1 MKNSQTTGRNRL
13 HSRDYEN
20 VKAVAE
26 VMVERDPNVLC
37 CIKRL
42 RYRQVWF
49 SAERAGVDGNGAA
62 HCAAD

>member
-1 MKNSQTTGRNRL
+1 MPI
-13 HSRDYEN
+13 SRDYEN

-26 VMVERDPNVLC
+26 AMVERDPNVLC

-42 RYRQVWF
+42 RYRRVWF